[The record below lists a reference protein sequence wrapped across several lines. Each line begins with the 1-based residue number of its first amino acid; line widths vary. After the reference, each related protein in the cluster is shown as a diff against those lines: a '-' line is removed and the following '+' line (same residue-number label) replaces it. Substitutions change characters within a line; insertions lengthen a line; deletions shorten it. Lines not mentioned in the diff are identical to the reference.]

1 MENSVWNQ
9 KYANEIKSKLDIAGK
24 KGHLIA
30 NRNSERRNRR
40 KRTESERRGHQ
51 WAVGTATDSLSPFNW
66 GPRKLGENRKK
77 KMCCWSEHRKKS
89 EEIMAKCFSNLISRF
104 KILNKPQVVKS
115 LKKTAEKHTINKLVK
130 TSEKKEKKQ
139 FTEEKR

>member
-30 NRNSERRNRR
+30 NKNSERET
-40 KRTESERRGHQ
+40 KEKGWPKAKGQGISELWGQ
-51 WAVGTATDSLSPFNW
+51 QQTAWSPFNW

-77 KMCCWSEHRKKS
+77 KKK
-89 EEIMAKCFSNLISRF
+89 F
-104 KILNKPQVVKS
+104 KLCAAEASTEKN
-115 LKKTAEKHTINKLVK
+115 LKK
-130 TSEKKEKKQ
+130 
-139 FTEEKR
+139 